1 MKQRALTPTQA
12 LLIEVLR
19 THGAHLINSRVTGV
33 RFSTKAAHVA
43 WRGVPVQRKT
53 IAALVAAGK
62 LAPTSVNAMRQ
73 EFRLTE
79 SA

>member
-1 MKQRALTPTQA
+1 MKKRSLTPVQA

-19 THGAHLINSRVTGV
+19 PHGAHLINSRVTGV
-33 RFSTKAAHVA
+33 RFSNKAAYMA
-43 WRGVPVQRKT
+43 WRGLPVQRKT

-73 EFRLTE
+73 EFRLVE
-79 SA
+79 EA